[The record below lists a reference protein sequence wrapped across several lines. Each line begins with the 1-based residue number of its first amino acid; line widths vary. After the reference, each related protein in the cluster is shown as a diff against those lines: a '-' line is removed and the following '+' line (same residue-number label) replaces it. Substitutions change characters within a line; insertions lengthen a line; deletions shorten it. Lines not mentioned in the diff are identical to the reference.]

1 MYGNQLRWLPFSD
14 FASRG
19 VVPASGRR
27 ERLVPEQRA
36 ACRETIAESVF
47 DVAVLGGGINGASVY
62 AELCRRGYRVLLL
75 DRGDFAGGSSQSTA
89 MWIWGGLLYLSA
101 LDFPTVVNLCAN
113 RDRLIKELPGWVRP
127 EPNRYVA
134 TRSRSKKT
142 WLINPALWLYWGLS
156 AFRRRAPL
164 RQSDFPERHLFR
176 DGHVVGTSLYEE
188 GSVFPSDTRFVV
200 RWILPWC
207 SPERPALNY
216 CEVVGGC
223 RDNAKG
229 FWRLELRDRVSGKEM
244 VARAR
249 WVVNAAGVWT
259 DQLNTRFGIETAW
272 RHVYGKGVFIVLPR
286 DPSHETPLSIENR
299 LDDFFSL
306 IPWGP
311 VALWG
316 PTDTVSRDPESGFFA
331 DAGDIRT
338 LLDELNRHTVRK
350 SGPEDIIALRCGV
363 RPLAVKRSYNSN
375 GNTLSISRRH
385 IIARDPHRTWISLYG
400 GKLTSCMSLATEVGD
415 MLEPVI
421 APRYPDPAL
430 LRREPSQDATEWFP
444 GLEQPVLSVN
454 SAVEAECCC
463 TLEDYLRRRTNIAQW
478 VPRHGLGRTGEHIR
492 LLAGM
497 AEHFPGVDGV
507 RGAASLAAYQSRI
520 EREFDQVLREV

>member
-249 WVVNAAGVWT
+249 WVVNAA
-259 DQLNTRFGIETAW
+259 
-272 RHVYGKGVFIVLPR
+272 
-286 DPSHETPLSIENR
+286 
-299 LDDFFSL
+299 
-306 IPWGP
+306 WGP

-375 GNTLSISRRH
+375 GNTLGISRRH

-421 APRYPDPAL
+421 APGHPDPAL